1 MKLRDKWLEYQYYV
15 IIGVLSLFAL
25 FFLPMIGSE
34 AGLAWI
40 IPTTAAGWSVYV
52 ITKLLA
58 AALNIMIFHCFILQG
73 KTNILDNKKYQEAN
87 EILFITTNDD
97 ELRPRSPSEWKKA
110 TYGKKGLTIF
120 ITTLISVIGLTQAA
134 LVFDIVS
141 MLSYLF
147 TVIMGI
153 IFGIFQMSETE
164 KYWTEEYYKYA
175 VQVQAEKSMAVDKD
189 ETSD

>member
-87 EILFITTNDD
+87 EILFITTNDN